1 MTYQIAVN
9 LGTSTCVKAGK
20 ATQEGENGPTSMQK
34 GKDNSVPTVRISIRT
49 PSYSAITY
57 MQRT

>member
-20 ATQEGENGPTSMQK
+20 ATQYETKDPKRQQK
-34 GKDNSVPTVRISIRT
+34 NQADPDPTVRIPTRRT
-49 PSYSAITY
+49 NYTTVTY
-57 MQRT
+57 MQRV